1 MQQFKK
7 YKFLKDLEWL
17 KNLDPLQYKNCN
29 ITYNKFQEKY
39 LKIID
44 KNIAYKMLST
54 KETKLKQK
62 PWISKVILTS
72 NKIKM
77 NKFIPKIKKKKVSRL
92 SKRS

>member
-1 MQQFKK
+1 
-7 YKFLKDLEWL
+7 
-17 KNLDPLQYKNCN
+17 
-29 ITYNKFQEKY
+29 
-39 LKIID
+39 
-44 KNIAYKMLST
+44 MLST

-77 NKFIPKIKKKKVSRL
+77 NKFISKIKKKKVSRL